1 MTRRNP
7 LPPPYR
13 KWSVFALVGIMQ
25 VLSLFVVG
33 CSGTAGSAQGPAVA
47 VTERGNEVVR
57 TIPQGTSLFFKDEAE
72 AIKFSA
78 LFFNETERKSNMVV
92 LKMDLVIVTLAYL
105 SGRDADEEE
114 LFQKIAEQKIR
125 GNSP

>member
-1 MTRRNP
+1 MTRSNP
-7 LPPPYR
+7 SPPPYR
-13 KWSVFALVGIMQ
+13 KWSVCALVGIMQ
-25 VLSLFVVG
+25 GLSLFVVG
-33 CSGTAGSAQGPAVA
+33 CSGTAASGPAIT

-92 LKMDLVIVTLAYL
+92 LKMDLVIVTPAYL

-125 GNSP
+125 GSLP